1 MLPYYNRLT
10 FIEIAPSEGDCTPF
24 LSEKQHAANR
34 NDSQKTTQASD
45 ESKAYAVC
53 CDNMRDGAQTFSG
66 EGGIRT
72 LGTQK
77 GTPVFE
83 TGPFDHSGTSP
94 TTCDRVAI
102 IVMEPIQRQGLTV
115 C

>member
-1 MLPYYNRLT
+1 M
-10 FIEIAPSEGDCTPF
+10 
-24 LSEKQHAANR
+24 HA
-34 NDSQKTTQASD
+34 D
-45 ESKAYAVC
+45 
-53 CDNMRDGAQTFSG
+53 AQLLSG

-94 TTCDRVAI
+94 KKAWPSEI
-102 IVMEPIQRQGLTV
+102 IALLRYQRLPGSLADARMPFAP
-115 C
+115 